1 MVTGDRLAG
10 KTRGEG
16 SGNVLG
22 NRTASNVRKQGRG
35 RDLRKI
41 AAQQGSHQERKTKSR
56 SGDIK
61 AGRQHKLSGPGRWA
75 TGSRTAAV
83 AVQQPA
89 KQHLSSKRGGCANQA
104 SLTSNRHS
112 QQVGGRF

>member
-41 AAQQGSHQERKTKSR
+41 AAQQGSHQERKTQSS
-56 SGDIK
+56 SGETSKLAISTSSQGL
-61 AGRQHKLSGPGRWA
+61 AGALRA
-75 TGSRTAAV
+75 
-83 AVQQPA
+83 PA
-89 KQHLSSKRGGCANQA
+89 ELQLQCRACQAPLSSTRCDCANQA